1 MCTLVGRENGE
12 NGGFAVNHA
21 CVHQFVEADK
31 MEGKMA
37 TEKTK
42 TITVR
47 LPVETA
53 ENLKKISGDNL
64 REFLEAIESGIVKGD
79 IKYENGS
86 VHGLSNEIE
95 DPFGDIPD
103 FDYDEYEYVHSI
115 LERIGSRVRVNSMR
129 ELADYLEKKF
139 LGGY

>member
-1 MCTLVGRENGE
+1 MP
-12 NGGFAVNHA
+12 
-21 CVHQFVEADK
+21 
-31 MEGKMA
+31 
-37 TEKTK
+37 TK
-42 TITVR
+42 DSSVFSVR
-47 LPVETA
+47 LKNSVFDR
-53 ENLKKISGDNL
+53 LKKEIEKADVNKS
-64 REFLEAIESGIVKGD
+64 EFIDILVDGLEAGD
-79 IKYENGS
+79 IKIVNGS

>member
-1 MCTLVGRENGE
+1 MASSTTRVLAVRIPIEALETL
-12 NGGFAVNHA
+12 
-21 CVHQFVEADK
+21 
-31 MEGKMA
+31 
-37 TEKTK
+37 EKTAK
-42 TITVR
+42 SNNLTHRELITE
-47 LPVETA
+47 LA
-53 ENLKKISGDNL
+53 
-64 REFLEAIESGIVKGD
+64 AGIDRGD
-79 IKYENGS
+79 IKVENGS
-86 VHGLSNEIE
+86 TRGSSTQIE

>member
-1 MCTLVGRENGE
+1 
-12 NGGFAVNHA
+12 
-21 CVHQFVEADK
+21 
-31 MEGKMA
+31 MA

-47 LPVETA
+47 LPVNTA

-64 REFLEAIESGIVKGD
+64 REFLETIEEGIAKGD

-86 VHGLSNEIE
+86 VRGNSTEAI
-95 DPFGDIPD
+95 DPFADMPD

-115 LERIGSRVRVNSMR
+115 LKRIGSRVRTNSMR
-129 ELADYLEKKF
+129 ELADYLEKKI

>member
-1 MCTLVGRENGE
+1 
-12 NGGFAVNHA
+12 
-21 CVHQFVEADK
+21 
-31 MEGKMA
+31 MA

-64 REFLEAIESGIVKGD
+64 REFLEAIETGIVKGN

-86 VHGLSNEIE
+86 VRGLSTEIE
-95 DPFGDIPD
+95 DPFADMPN